1 MSDHC
6 IGTRLRRMVVAAALL
21 AWPGAGPLIAQAPP
35 APQLPPGRLADS
47 LAWALTLPT
56 VEELRRTLEQAASD
70 EERARV
76 QIDETRAQANRTQ
89 YLLDIQKSERETVDK
104 RLSLA
109 KKEKREAD
117 QKTLEAERRGHDVQV
132 RILERW
138 RDVHDAGSG
147 MAEAT
152 RNAAR
157 ERRKVAEAE
166 RLLLDVRD
174 SRARARAGD
183 STVVAGAWNQD
194 DENLAR
200 QVRRVLEA
208 RRSEANAVGQ
218 LADRERDLSQ
228 KHLDLLEARL
238 AARPDG
244 K

>member
-1 MSDHC
+1 MFDHC
-6 IGTRLRRMVVAAALL
+6 IGPRLRRMAVTAALL
-21 AWPGAGPLIAQAPP
+21 ASPGAGTLAAQAPP
-35 APQLPPGRLADS
+35 AARFPAGRLADS
-47 LAWALTLPT
+47 LAWAVTLPT
-56 VEELRRTLEQAASD
+56 VEELRRSLEQAATD

-76 QIDETRAQANRTQ
+76 QIDEARAQANRTQ
-89 YLLDIQKSERETVDK
+89 YLLDIQKSERETVDR

-117 QKTLEAERRGHDVQV
+117 QKSLEAERRAHDVQV

-138 RDVHDAGSG
+138 RDVHEAGSA

-183 STVVAGAWNQD
+183 STVVAGAWSQD

-208 RRSEANAVGQ
+208 RRGEADAVGQ

-238 AARPDG
+238 AARADR